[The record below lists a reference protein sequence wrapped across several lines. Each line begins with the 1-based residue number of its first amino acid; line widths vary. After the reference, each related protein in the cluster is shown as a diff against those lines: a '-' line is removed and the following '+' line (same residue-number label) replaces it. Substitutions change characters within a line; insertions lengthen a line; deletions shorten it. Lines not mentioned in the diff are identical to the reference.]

1 MRESKSIADAA
12 ASVECCR
19 PNILRNPHTGL
30 WIAKNCG
37 SRMESVCSSCSE
49 SRFNSLIDRV
59 EAGLVGITP
68 DQCAHVTLTFK
79 PSKSWKRRAE
89 QNSVTPDLLTNFDK
103 RLKRSFDSRFKYA
116 TGIELTDTRCH
127 VHMIFVLNTPMTS
140 KDRSTIAAHSRHVSA
155 HLRRNKQG
163 RKYSF
168 GFTSVKPVESQ
179 EHMENLVKYP
189 FKDSTM
195 SLTELSN
202 NKELADRMDRF
213 IVSLRN
219 EGKHRLAPVR
229 NRSLQGGCGFRGSRT
244 RFSSNWG
251 NTLVPDSELAI
262 SYYDFGFEEDLPP
275 LSRIRELSPRNDFV
289 LEKIAYS
296 ARTQETPPSE
306 PPPR

>member
-1 MRESKSIADAA
+1 WRSSPDRE
-12 ASVECCR
+12 R
-19 PNILRNPHTGL
+19 P
-30 WIAKNCG
+30 
-37 SRMESVCSSCSE
+37 MV
-49 SRFNSLIDRV
+49 
-59 EAGLVGITP
+59 
-68 DQCAHVTLTFK
+68 
-79 PSKSWKRRAE
+79 
-89 QNSVTPDLLTNFDK
+89 
-103 RLKRSFDSRFKYA
+103 RLKRSTAGLNICAGLLWGSVTSPTTSPGVCSSPVASDRFY
-116 TGIELTDTRCH
+116 TLNYDEP
-127 VHMIFVLNTPMTS
+127 HM
-140 KDRSTIAAHSRHVSA
+140 
-155 HLRRNKQG
+155 G
-163 RKYSF
+163 
-168 GFTSVKPVESQ
+168 
-179 EHMENLVKYP
+179 NLLKYP